1 MKMVHQMLSQWNDRP
16 MNNDFSQVT
25 TVRICN
31 TDRTQLQDLYEMLNS
46 LSSGIDTLSNDQERL
61 SNESLQIQ
69 VTISVLT
76 EELFKAKL
84 SIEETNALL
93 EGVKLNQ
100 DILNQNLA
108 SIHEKVNELQYL
120 SYDGTFVWKITNFKE
135 KMNKLNNYSYAQT

>member
-46 LSSGIDTLSNDQERL
+46 LSSGIDTLSNDQEHL

-69 VTISVLT
+69 VTIAVLT
-76 EELFKAKL
+76 EELSKAKL

-108 SIHEKVNELQYL
+108 SIHEKVKELQYL
-120 SYDGTFVWKITNFKE
+120 SYDGTFV
-135 KMNKLNNYSYAQT
+135 